1 MFSGFLNL
9 NKPSGESSNKALF
22 AVKKLLRDN
31 KIDTKIGHLGTLDP
45 LACGVLPVALGRAT
59 RLFDFMLD
67 KKKVYRARFTF
78 GKTSDSLDLGTP
90 LVPFDG
96 ELVTKERIEAVL
108 PSFLGKII
116 QIPPNYSAKNVNG
129 VRAYDLA
136 RKGKE
141 FTLKG
146 KEVEVFS
153 FRMID
158 QIELDCYEFLIEC
171 GSGTYIRS
179 LARDLGAAV
188 GSAAVMSYLCRE
200 QSGIFSLKNSCTK
213 EDLFSSPNT
222 LDQYVMPIET
232 VLTELPKR
240 TLTDKELCLLNG
252 VAIQSDVAGLQRIYF
267 QDDTLVGIGET
278 DEKGL
283 LKIKTRLL

>member
-22 AVKKLLRDN
+22 AVKKVLREN
-31 KIDTKIGHLGTLDP
+31 RIDTKVGHLGTLDP

-67 KKKVYRARFTF
+67 KKKIYRARFVF

-96 ELVTKERIEAVL
+96 EAVTKDKIESVL

-116 QIPPNYSAKNVNG
+116 QIPPNYSAKNVGG

-136 RKGKE
+136 RKGKD
-141 FTLKG
+141 FTLQG
-146 KEVEVFS
+146 KEVEIYSFS
-153 FRMID
+153 LLSQVD
-158 QIELDCYEFLIEC
+158 DDCYEFLIEC

-179 LARDLGAAV
+179 LARDLGNAV

-200 QSGIFSLKNSCTK
+200 QSGMFRLENSCSEK
-213 EDLFSSPNT
+213 DLLSAPDSFEK
-222 LDQYVMPIET
+222 YVIPIEAAIK
-232 VLTELPKR
+232 ELPKKV
-240 TLTDKELCLLNG
+240 LNEKELCLLNG
-252 VAIQSDVAGLQRIYF
+252 VAIESDVIGAQRIYLN
-267 QDDTLVGIGET
+267 DGTLVGIGEA
-278 DEKGL
+278 DENGA

>member
-22 AVKKLLRDN
+22 AVKKILREN
-31 KIDTKIGHLGTLDP
+31 KIDTKVGHMGTLDP

-59 RLFDFMLD
+59 RLFGFMLD
-67 KKKVYRARFTF
+67 KKKTYRARFTF
-78 GKTSDSLDLGTP
+78 GVTSDSFDLGTP
-90 LVPFDG
+90 LIPFEG
-96 ELVTKERIEAVL
+96 ETVTKEKIESVL
-108 PSFLGKII
+108 PSFLGKIV
-116 QIPPNYSAKNVNG
+116 QIPPNYSAKNVDG

-146 KEVEVFS
+146 KEVEIFS
-153 FRMID
+153 FLLID
-158 QIELDCYEFLIEC
+158 QTESDTYEFLIEC

-200 QSGIFSLKNSCTK
+200 QSGMFRLENSRTK
-213 EDLFSSPNT
+213 EDLFSEPNA
-222 LDQYVMPIET
+222 LEKYLIPVQEA
-232 VLTELPKR
+232 LTDLPKR
-240 TLTDKELCLLNG
+240 ILTDNELRLLNG
-252 VAIQSDVAGLQRIYF
+252 VAIESDIKGMQRIYLNE
-267 QDDTLVGIGET
+267 DTLVGIGET
-278 DEKGL
+278 DENGM